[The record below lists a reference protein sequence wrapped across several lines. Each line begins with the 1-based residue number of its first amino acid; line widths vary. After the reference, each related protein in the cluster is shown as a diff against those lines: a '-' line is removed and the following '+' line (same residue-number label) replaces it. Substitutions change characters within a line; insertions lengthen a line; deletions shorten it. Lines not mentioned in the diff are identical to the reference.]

1 MFRHLENA
9 VNILFF
15 SDRERVKHQITFNL
29 ASWITKDEMLLFL
42 NMLLQ
47 LEKTKNLAHLQT
59 TKERPLPSMMK
70 P

>member
-29 ASWITKDEMLLFL
+29 DSWITKDEMLLFL